1 TMLNQKIKSYEE
13 MIQSIIT
20 SLNIRYDQDDYMKIG
35 RIAVLES
42 LNKNDKDITKA
53 TEAQFIYTKIK
64 QRLIEHIRQTSSYQS
79 RYLLYDDSYFVQLS
93 TSDDYTSLDFHYYN
107 LNARE
112 GIWLSHALA
121 GYSLQHTAKE
131 LGVSLSTCKNIRKSA
146 REKLRIL
153 YKRDIRN

>member
-1 TMLNQKIKSYEE
+1 MLNQKIKSYEA

-20 SLNIRYDQDDYMKIG
+20 SLNIRYDQDDYMQIG
-35 RIAVLES
+35 RIAVLEG
-42 LNKNDKDITKA
+42 LNKYDKDLTKA

-64 QRLIEHIRQTSSYQS
+64 QRLIDYIRQTSRYQS
-79 RYLLYDDSYFVQLS
+79 RYNLYEDTHFDLLS
-93 TSDDYTSLDFHYYN
+93 TSDDYTSLDFHDYN